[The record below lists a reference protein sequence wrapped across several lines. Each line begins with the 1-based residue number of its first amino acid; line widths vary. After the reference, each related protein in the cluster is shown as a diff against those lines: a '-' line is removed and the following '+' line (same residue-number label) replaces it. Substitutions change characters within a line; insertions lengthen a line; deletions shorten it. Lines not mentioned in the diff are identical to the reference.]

1 MKTQTNNQCKRV
13 IVLDTSAFLAG
24 FDPFSKRRQVP
35 GFDPFSLSE
44 EQVTVPKVEEEIR
57 KNSMIL
63 VRFKTAL
70 ENGKLKVKAPSEEFL
85 NKVKASASKVGDSFL
100 LSETDIQLLALA
112 LELKATGYA
121 PQIVTDDYSIQNVA
135 TQLGIE
141 FLALATFGIKRL
153 LEWIRYCPACHREY
167 PANCSSKE
175 CLVCGTELKR
185 KPRRTL
191 KSLKPR

>member
-1 MKTQTNNQCKRV
+1 MKTQTNKPCKRV

-24 FDPFSKRRQVP
+24 FDPFS
-35 GFDPFSLSE
+35 LNE

-57 KNSMIL
+57 KNSIIL

-70 ENGKLKVKAPSEEFL
+70 ENGKLKVKAPSEKFL

-112 LELKATGYA
+112 LELKAIGYT

>member
-1 MKTQTNNQCKRV
+1 MKTQTNNQCKRI
-13 IVLDTSAFLAG
+13 IVLDTSAFLA
-24 FDPFSKRRQVP
+24 

-85 NKVKASASKVGDSFL
+85 NKVKASSTKVGDSFL
-100 LSETDIQLLALA
+100 LSETDLQLLALA

-167 PANCSSKE
+167 PANFSSKE

-185 KPRRTL
+185 KPRRTV